1 MSKQVPSRKVET
13 ITSNEDQ
20 VRFEIFSGALPI
32 SEAAAELLRVEKCQ
46 HEAERRRHRDSVE
59 RLSAEIAGLQDE
71 NKMLREALE
80 FYRDPVAWKKLYDP
94 DDDVRVPDFYSE
106 LCFGDTAEAALL
118 TNQQLAANT
127 VAKSDTQSG

>member
-1 MSKQVPSRKVET
+1 MSKQVPSRKIET

-59 RLSAEIAGLQDE
+59 RLSAEIERLRAERDALVIVIMRGSH
-71 NKMLREALE
+71 REA
-80 FYRDPVAWKKLYDP
+80 RDLARPRFVEMHPEEKGHAAKLA
-94 DDDVRVPDFYSE
+94 RI
-106 LCFGDTAEAALL
+106 
-118 TNQQLAANT
+118 NQQST
-127 VAKSDTQSG
+127 PHK

>member
-59 RLSAEIAGLQDE
+59 RLSAEIAGMRDE
-71 NKMLREALE
+71 NKRMWEALAKVRGALE
-80 FYRDPVAWKKLYDP
+80 NGALVPVDG
-94 DDDVRVPDFYSE
+94 YSDE
-106 LCFGDTAEAALL
+106 IACLRMIDLAL
-118 TNQQLAANT
+118 TNQQKAP
-127 VAKSDTQSG
+127 VSKDTE